1 MQEDMTFGFPVDGAP
16 AHRSLSVGKE
26 RQALSSRLSAF
37 FRGGNI
43 EKDTTLCVA
52 ISVVMEIRE
61 LSRRKENDIT
71 WKSCHFSKSVPTPLA
86 TLQSHSNKSGTQ
98 LNNFLRQALKGK
110 AQKQPPV

>member
-1 MQEDMTFGFPVDGAP
+1 MAFLWMTLQPIGVLRLVKKGRHCLAG
-16 AHRSLSVGKE
+16 SVHFSE
-26 RQALSSRLSAF
+26 
-37 FRGGNI
+37 GGNI

-98 LNNFLRQALKGK
+98 LSNFLRQALKGK
-110 AQKQPPV
+110 AQKQPPL